1 MADKINFNDIIKKAS
16 ESGKSGK
23 LSSESGINDFIEKNL
38 NKKDAEKLKVIL
50 SDENKMRTILES
62 DAAKA
67 LFEKLTGGKTN
78 V

>member
-1 MADKINFNDIIKKAS
+1 MADKINFNDIIKKA
-16 ESGKSGK
+16 
-23 LSSESGINDFIEKNL
+23 SESGINDFIEKNL
-38 NKKDAEKLKVIL
+38 NKKDAEKLKDIL

>member
-16 ESGKSGK
+16 ESGKSGN
-23 LSSESGINDFIEKNL
+23 LSSESGVNDFIEKNL
-38 NKKDAEKLKVIL
+38 NKKDAEKLKDVL

-67 LFEKLTGGKTN
+67 LFEKLTGGNLN

>member
-23 LSSESGINDFIEKNL
+23 LSSKSDVNDFIEKNL
-38 NKKDAEKLKVIL
+38 NKKDAEKLKDVL

>member
-1 MADKINFNDIIKKAS
+1 MPEKKNFNEKKKKAS

-38 NKKDAEKLKVIL
+38 NKKDAEKLKDIL

>member
-16 ESGKSGK
+16 ESGTSGK

-38 NKKDAEKLKVIL
+38 NKKDAEKLKDIL

>member
-1 MADKINFNDIIKKAS
+1 MADKINFNDIIKKTS

-38 NKKDAEKLKVIL
+38 NKKDAEKLKDIL